1 MQFLC
6 MLCGKQPAQFK
17 ARKARRSDANNPAG
31 CSCRI
36 ERWPWGASSCR
47 HEMRLP
53 GLSNRKLPH
62 RYLYQCGN
70 PIFRY
75 CPIHTKNILTL
86 ITGPV
91 TSGSVHLP
99 GSSPHEVAHEPE
111 EQEHADERDKRVR
124 RIHYDFPLRN
134 TRAQV
139 CGIVL
144 TAVGDDI

>member
-86 ITGPV
+86 TKKIEV
-91 TSGSVHLP
+91 SVMKKD
-99 GSSPHEVAHEPE
+99 S
-111 EQEHADERDKRVR
+111 
-124 RIHYDFPLRN
+124 FPAKN
-134 TRAQV
+134 RA
-139 CGIVL
+139 GL
-144 TAVGDDI
+144 